1 MQRANERF
9 VERLPLVLKRPVYAY
24 AISAAF
30 CGIAL
35 VLRLAAQSF
44 LPIGYPF
51 VSFFPAVIL
60 STFLFGLRPGIF
72 TGILCGFLSWYFF
85 IPSGP
90 GGSFGGGVILALIFY
105 TAVIGID
112 IALIHW
118 MQRAN
123 FNLAVERERSR
134 ALAENRELL
143 FHELQH
149 RVSNNLQVV
158 AAMLS
163 LQRRHIDDE
172 VAARAMDDAASRLA
186 LIGRISRALYDPA
199 EEGQDLHAFLTR
211 LTADVLEASGRRD
224 IQVTVSAPP
233 GLTLDS
239 HVAVPL
245 ALIVAEAVS
254 NAIEHGLPHRGGTI
268 EVSLEDSSG
277 ALSLRIADDGD
288 GLAPDFRIE
297 KGNSLGLRIASALAS
312 QLSAQFGLHPRPEGG
327 AIVRLDLP
335 AQAR

>member
-1 MQRANERF
+1 MQRTNERF
-9 VERLPLVLKRPVYAY
+9 VERLPLVLRRPLYAY
-24 AISAAF
+24 AFSALF

-35 VLRLAAQSF
+35 ILRLSARDF

-60 STFLFGLRPGIF
+60 STFLFGLLPGIF
-72 TGILCGFLSWYFF
+72 AGIICGLLSWYFF
-85 IPSGP
+85 IPLGA
-90 GGSFGGGVILALIFY
+90 GGALDGGVILALVFY
-105 TAVIGID
+105 AAVVGID
-112 IALIHW
+112 VALIHL

-163 LQRRHIDDE
+163 LQRRHVDDDL
-172 VAARAMDDAASRLA
+172 ASRALADAASRLA

-199 EEGQDLHAFLTR
+199 EGGQDLHAFLTR
-211 LTADVLEASGRRD
+211 LTADVLEASGRED
-224 IQVTVSAPP
+224 IRVTINAPS
-233 GLTLDS
+233 GLTLES

-245 ALIVAEAVS
+245 ALIVAEAVN
-254 NAIEHGLPHRGGTI
+254 NAIEHGLPNRGGTI
-268 EVSLEDSSG
+268 DVSLEDMSG
-277 ALSLRIADDGD
+277 TLSLKIADDGD
-288 GLAPDFRIE
+288 GLAPDFEIE
-297 KGNSLGLRIASALAS
+297 KENSIGLRIASALAG
-312 QLSAQFGLHPRPEGG
+312 QLSGQFVLHARPEGG